1 MSKSI
6 TDILKENILIFD
18 GAMGTMLQ
26 KAGLPVGG
34 LPELFN
40 ITHPE
45 TVANIHKAYIE
56 AGCDIVTTNT
66 FQANRFK
73 LKDCGHTVSEI
84 ISSGVSIAKNSGS
97 KYVALDIGPLGQMM
111 RPMVTMT

>member
-1 MSKSI
+1 MHKNI
-6 TDILKENILIFD
+6 IEHLKENILIFD

-40 ITHPE
+40 LTHPD
-45 TVANIHKAYIE
+45 TVREIHKAYID

-73 LKDCGHTVSEI
+73 
-84 ISSGVSIAKNSGS
+84 
-97 KYVALDIGPLGQMM
+97 
-111 RPMVTMT
+111 